1 MTNLTS
7 IPRVVEKYYSPSELS
22 GLIGFAEKF
31 WRERAKAG
39 EFTLVIDGEV
49 VCQPLDISGEL
60 RIPATAVNAYLVKH
74 PYRYDAGVKARNA
87 GELRRKLAA
96 AAPEPVAA

>member
-1 MTNLTS
+1 MSSPT

-22 GLIGFAEKF
+22 CLIGFADKF

-39 EFTLVIDGEV
+39 EFTLTIDDEV
-49 VCQPLDISGEL
+49 VCQPLEIGGEL

-74 PYRYDAGVKARNA
+74 PYRYDAGIKARNA
-87 GELRRKLAA
+87 GELRRKLAEK
-96 AAPEPVAA
+96 EPVAA